1 MTVLDKAD
9 YHKALEPLYK
19 VTINNLFARS
29 VVEQKVDGFVY
40 VDNNETPSTFY
51 VVHPYGMS
59 LLFGRTDNIKF
70 NLKFKDYAL
79 NINHIRNKYEWMQAF
94 PDTWDSVLNEL
105 FKDYMIKSADNVD
118 KRETGI
124 IELNTRVNFKFNYEK
139 YDSLRKELSFLKL
152 SSDFKIIRTDKRIFQ
167 EMKGS
172 VIPLYFWRN
181 AEDFYQNGIGYTLIY
196 NNIPVSTAF
205 SAFIH
210 DNKLELG
217 IETIEEYR
225 GKGFALYACF
235 VLIDYCIKNNYEPVW
250 ACRLENHGSY
260 RLAQKL
266 GFEPALMI
274 PYYRLSK

>member
-79 NINHIRNKYEWMQAF
+79 NINHIRNKYEWMQTF
-94 PDTWDSVLNEL
+94 PDIWDSVLNEL

-167 EMKGS
+167 D
-172 VIPLYFWRN
+172 WRHSN
-181 AEDFYQNGIGYTLIY
+181 
-196 NNIPVSTAF
+196 
-205 SAFIH
+205 
-210 DNKLELG
+210 
-217 IETIEEYR
+217 
-225 GKGFALYACF
+225 
-235 VLIDYCIKNNYEPVW
+235 
-250 ACRLENHGSY
+250 
-260 RLAQKL
+260 
-266 GFEPALMI
+266 
-274 PYYRLSK
+274 